1 MKTFAIIN
9 LVSMALVV
17 AAACGD
23 DDDGGGPFELVV
35 SPEFIQGLYG
45 DIPNTA
51 LVTIEDEEGSSG
63 EVTLVAASDD
73 LEVSIEPSTI
83 ADGEVAELTFTAE
96 PATDDREVSVTVTAT
111 RGDEERTA
119 TKTIVV
125 RPGTDDLG
133 PMANEILDLFLPWI
147 EENRPEFGL
156 GPDTEF
162 EGRIVAPGLL
172 IVSHYAFF
180 TDEYEVG
187 VAWHITIPPD
197 DWADLYIRPRDELT
211 PTAAFRVSSW
221 TAALDGDDY
230 EISETDVPHEVMR

>member
-1 MKTFAIIN
+1 MTALVLTTLASLAIII
-9 LVSMALVV
+9 

-23 DDDGGGPFELVV
+23 DDDAGGPFELVV

-51 LVTIEDEEGSSG
+51 LVTIEDEAGSSG
-63 EVTLVAASDD
+63 EVTLEATSDD
-73 LEVSIEPSTI
+73 LEMSIEPSTI
-83 ADGEVAELTFTAE
+83 EDGEVAELTITSE
-96 PATDDREVSVTVTAT
+96 PVTDDREVTVTVTAT
-111 RGDEERTA
+111 RGDEERTV
-119 TKTIVV
+119 TKNVVV

-133 PMANEILDLFLPWI
+133 PMANEILDLFLPWL
-147 EENRPEFGL
+147 EENQPEFGL

-197 DWADLYIRPRDELT
+197 DWSDLYIRPRDELT

-221 TAALDGDDY
+221 TKALEGGDY
-230 EISETDVPHEVMR
+230 EITETTVPAEVMR